1 MVFRPALWM
10 TIAAIP
16 ALAVLIWLGS
26 WQVMRMQWKGALI
39 EEFATRANAEAISP
53 PAASAADSNRFQRI
67 TVRGLWMHHAEIQL
81 TGRTFEGTAGY
92 HVITPMKLEDGRVLL
107 MNRGWVSQDYRLPE
121 ARPSTLAAGPQTV
134 DAIIRLPAQKGYFVP
149 ENDIADNH
157 WFTLNIAEIAAH
169 HGLADVIQTYTADVL
184 RPEGDY
190 VLPIG
195 ADIEIDI
202 PNNHLNYAITWYG
215 LGLGLIGV
223 YFAWHRQAGRLR
235 FGSQEKGQK

>member
-67 TVRGLWMHHAEIQL
+67 TARGLWMHHAEIQL

-121 ARPSTLAAGPQTV
+121 ARPSTLAAGPQEV

-169 HGLADVIQTYTADVL
+169 HGLVDVIPTYTADVL
-184 RPEGDY
+184 RPKGDY

-202 PNNHLNYAITWYG
+202 PNNHLNCHHLVRTWSG
-215 LGLGLIGV
+215 
-223 YFAWHRQAGRLR
+223 AGRCLFCMASSVR
-235 FGSQEKGQK
+235 KTAVRRQQKGQK